1 MIRSFSKIHRLA
13 LVVGILCLSHGVLNG
28 SAYGADSNKKGKLH
42 PVRTSQEAAALRYA
56 EAVSAGDRA
65 GVGRLDFGCLYQ
77 LVSRVGKPV
86 KALPPPED
94 PYYAACWQQLA
105 DAHRMVIEQQ
115 DQNVYTVWPGKGS
128 LVFFSAELTEYAP
141 SFFVMDQLGLS
152 PPGGGVRLELTES
165 RVTPAASFRLG
176 EKAGVVSAPAT
187 MVGMKVTYKDPLL
200 SPVTF
205 APGLLT
211 KLTSVIK
218 SPKQA
223 LKQIKIRWVVL
234 SGLRR
239 LGFPVDVAVVNI
251 PGSRPDESPVP
262 FVSETGGYEAGSGVW
277 WRASDSPGVLV
288 AAVSRVSQLPEQRDR
303 IAMLNR
309 VLIIDPVQQD
319 ALTIL
324 SRELYHT
331 VLSMGATA
339 HQVSIGDPALATRFN
354 ELYWDIYSETVRTDI
369 SLGMEMGGR
378 LGLAQPTAADYFY
391 RMVPAMETLAKARPE
406 DLENR
411 LRLGIAYRWN
421 NDQLVA
427 IATHEALLKDIR
439 PELPALRAKVLIEL
453 AWSRIA
459 KVAWNRNFDD
469 PNIVQ
474 AYKEAEEALSLT
486 TNPMDK
492 FTAAYTMAYS
502 LAFTPHRDNKAMVQ
516 LLTDAH
522 HWYMRLPGASQ
533 TSWVYLLGN
542 DTLKGVVSMDPAF
555 KPLLAAS

>member
-1 MIRSFSKIHRLA
+1 MSRLIGFILGLA
-13 LVVGILCLSHGVLNG
+13 LMAGLLCLSPGLLFDQ
-28 SAYGADSNKKGKLH
+28 AYGAESSKKAKLH
-42 PVRTSQEAAALRYA
+42 PAQTSPEAAALHYA

-65 GVGRLDFGCLYQ
+65 SVGRLDFGCLYR
-77 LVSRVGKPV
+77 LVSGAGKPV
-86 KALPPPED
+86 KALPPPSD

-105 DAHRMVIEQQ
+105 DAHTTVIEHQ
-115 DQNVYTVWPGKGS
+115 DQNVYSIWPGKGS

-152 PPGGGVRLELTES
+152 PPGGGLRLELSES

-176 EKAGVVSAPAT
+176 EKAGVIAAPAT
-187 MVGMKVTYKDPLL
+187 IVGMKVTYRDPLL

-211 KLTSVIK
+211 KLTNVIK

-223 LKQIKIRWVVL
+223 LKQVKVRWVVL

-239 LGFPVDVAVVNI
+239 LGFPVDVAVVNL
-251 PGSRPDESPVP
+251 PGSRPDESPIP
-262 FVSETGGYEAGSGVW
+262 FVTETGGYEAGSGVW
-277 WRASDSPGVLV
+277 WGASDSPGVLV
-288 AAVSRVSQLPEQRDR
+288 AAVSRVSQLPDQRDR

-309 VLIIDPVQQD
+309 VLIVDPLQQD
-319 ALTIL
+319 ALIAL
-324 SRELYHT
+324 SRELYQT
-331 VLSMGATA
+331 VLSLGATT
-339 HQVSIGDPALATRFN
+339 HQVSIGDPALAARFN

-391 RMVPAMETLAKARPE
+391 RMVPVMETLAKVRPL

-421 NDQLVA
+421 NDQEIA

-439 PELPALRAKVLIEL
+439 PELPALKAKVLIEL

-469 PNIVQ
+469 PNIML
-474 AYKEAEEALSLT
+474 AYKEAEEALNLT
-486 TNPMDK
+486 TNPLDK

-502 LAFTPHRDNKAMVQ
+502 LAFTPKRDNKAMVQ

-522 HWYMRLPGASQ
+522 HWYMRLPGGSQ
-533 TSWVYLLGN
+533 ASWVYLLGN
-542 DTLKGVVSMDPAF
+542 DTLKGVVNADPAF